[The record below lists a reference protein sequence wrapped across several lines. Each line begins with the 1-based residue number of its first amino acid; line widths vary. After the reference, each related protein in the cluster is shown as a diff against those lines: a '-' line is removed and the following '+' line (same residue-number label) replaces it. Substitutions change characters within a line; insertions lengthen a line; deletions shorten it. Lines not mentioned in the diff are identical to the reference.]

1 MLLKICDDIGID
13 VKGKKTEELVNLLF
27 TNGVPGLHVTPVVN
41 QNSVFTGVLPKKTAR
56 TWMHCPLLIN
66 VTTPVCL
73 ILNFP
78 VQHFWLLTT
87 LLLLDPVLHARGVQ
101 NFKGMDRAI
110 RYFEA
115 GDVQDIQ
122 ISQV

>member
-1 MLLKICDDIGID
+1 MMASRDHLKKIKKTMLLKICEDIGID

-41 QNSVFTGVLPKKTAR
+41 QNSVFTGVLPKKTVR

-87 LLLLDPVLHARGVQ
+87 LLLLDPVLHARTERCSKLQRDG
-101 NFKGMDRAI
+101 
-110 RYFEA
+110 
-115 GDVQDIQ
+115 
-122 ISQV
+122 